1 VYFSKQ
7 CPYCICRLGRLLNEP
22 PPPDPSSS
30 PSPAQ
35 SPSVFLASS
44 AEDVALR
51 HKNSVMRNEWIQW
64 IRSEFRMRQASASTD
79 EEMTRALLAYGK
91 RQLQEMERSI
101 MLAVNQNNPPNP
113 IRSASAATSST
124 KSGSTDSNCS
134 SKNKDNKVSSSTQS
148 S

>member
-22 PPPDPSSS
+22 PQPNPSSS

-35 SPSVFLASS
+35 SPSVLASS

-113 IRSASAATSST
+113 IRSASDAT
-124 KSGSTDSNCS
+124 GSTDKSNCS
-134 SKNKDNKVSSSTQS
+134 SKNKGNKFSSSTQS